1 MSLASLRRSSLRPSW
16 VSSTHWGEA
25 RQPGS
30 GLFTAGR
37 GRPVEAERW
46 AHVVDRWQY
55 RDAALSA
62 DPHTEARA
70 AVLRALL
77 CRRGIEQMRADAD
90 EAARKFA
97 AVNRPEA
104 MAQFY
109 QGLARVLSGVTPA
122 SSVFII
128 APVALVA
135 AGRSI
140 SCAAERRV
148 VASLR
153 PEPSPATSEPSKPGE
168 RSTALR
174 ITRVHEALDRAH
186 HAGRVF
192 GDCGDIRCGRT
203 GWQVRYRVLERGH

>member
-1 MSLASLRRSSLRPSW
+1 M
-16 VSSTHWGEA
+16 
-25 RQPGS
+25 
-30 GLFTAGR
+30 
-37 GRPVEAERW
+37 
-46 AHVVDRWQY
+46 
-55 RDAALSA
+55 DAA
-62 DPHTEARA
+62 H
-70 AVLRALL
+70 
-77 CRRGIEQMRADAD
+77 GIQNATLTRYDQD
-90 EAARKFA
+90 LHRSIGIFGN
-97 AVNRPEA
+97 V
-104 MAQFY
+104 FIT
-109 QGLARVLSGVTPA
+109 LSGVTPA